1 MQFLKSIKDRDI
13 VEKYDFLEIKPYIMY
28 TKYINYIITE
38 QKVMTLLF
46 MLDIRAAG
54 TNSSQALKK
63 NTSSD

>member
-13 VEKYDFLEIKPYIMY
+13 VEKYDFLAIKPYIMY

-54 TNSSQALKK
+54 SNANK
-63 NTSSD
+63 

>member
-13 VEKYDFLEIKPYIMY
+13 VEKYDFLAIKPYIMY

-38 QKVMTLLF
+38 QKLMTLLF

-54 TNSSQALKK
+54 SNANK
-63 NTSSD
+63 